1 MIHTHEVVE
10 RTSRSNVRLVGRPV
24 RAPAERCRH
33 RRPRPTEHVTVCVFS
48 EDSATAEGCAGVT
61 RMVSHRSAAV
71 GPCTNVRAVRQVCSA
86 SPL

>member
-48 EDSATAEGCAGVT
+48 EDSATV
-61 RMVSHRSAAV
+61 
-71 GPCTNVRAVRQVCSA
+71 
-86 SPL
+86 